1 MKAAGSGLGRLMV
14 LVPESEAGLSSRL
27 EDMGLE
33 PREEFVCLMARTTR
47 VARMPRMVPKAIPN
61 GAVIT

>member
-1 MKAAGSGLGRLMV
+1 MV
-14 LVPESEAGLSSRL
+14 LVPESSTGLAGRL
-27 EDMGLE
+27 EELGLE

-47 VARMPRMVPKAIPN
+47 VARIPQMVPQAIPN